1 MRCDSSRRNSAAAA
15 GVVDIAAGVGI
26 AAFSSHLRIV
36 EKKIDSGCQNLKP
49 QSRTFVT

>member
-26 AAFSSHLRIV
+26 AAFSSHLKIV
-36 EKKIDSGCQNLKP
+36 EKKSTPVAGIWNPSLER
-49 QSRTFVT
+49 S

>member
-36 EKKIDSGCQNLKP
+36 EKKSTPVAGI
-49 QSRTFVT
+49 